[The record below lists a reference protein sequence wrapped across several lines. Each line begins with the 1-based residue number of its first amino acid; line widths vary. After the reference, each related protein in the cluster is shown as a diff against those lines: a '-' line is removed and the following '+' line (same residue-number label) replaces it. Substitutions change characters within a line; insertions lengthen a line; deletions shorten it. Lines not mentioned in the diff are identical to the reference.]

1 MITLSVVRMTNPARA
16 QFDIRYLIIEVS
28 IYIEDWD
35 DTENQENICRHG
47 ISFAEAKRIFDGPIV
62 TAVDERFDYGEMREI
77 SIGSLAGVVVLSVV
91 HTGRT
96 GVTRIISAR
105 RATKTERKL
114 FDGYLKRTLG

>member
-1 MITLSVVRMTNPARA
+1 MIQN
-16 QFDIRYLIIEVS
+16 FDL
-28 IYIEDWD
+28 D
-35 DTENQENICRHG
+35 DTKNQENIRRHG

-62 TAVDERFDYGEMREI
+62 TAVDERFNYDETREI

-91 HTGRT
+91 RTDRT

-114 FDGYLKRTLG
+114 FDDYLKRTLG

>member
-1 MITLSVVRMTNPARA
+1 MIQN
-16 QFDIRYLIIEVS
+16 F
-28 IYIEDWD
+28 DWD
-35 DTENQENICRHG
+35 DAKIQENIRRHG

-62 TAVDERFDYGEMREI
+62 TAVDERFDYDEMREI

-91 HTGRT
+91 HTDRT

-114 FDGYLKRTLG
+114 FDDYLKRTLG